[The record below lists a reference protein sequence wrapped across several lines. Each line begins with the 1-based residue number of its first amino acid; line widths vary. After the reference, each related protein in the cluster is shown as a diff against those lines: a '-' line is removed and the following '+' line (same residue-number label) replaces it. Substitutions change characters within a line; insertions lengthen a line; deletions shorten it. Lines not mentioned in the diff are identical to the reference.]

1 MTDPFQLQN
10 MHADPASAPV
20 RDAYAVALGQP
31 VDCVGR
37 GCVVIISPAPWERL
51 MP

>member
-10 MHADPASAPV
+10 MHADPASAPFC
-20 RDAYAVALGQP
+20 DAYAVALDQL

-37 GCVVIISPAPWERL
+37 DCVVILSPAP
-51 MP
+51 